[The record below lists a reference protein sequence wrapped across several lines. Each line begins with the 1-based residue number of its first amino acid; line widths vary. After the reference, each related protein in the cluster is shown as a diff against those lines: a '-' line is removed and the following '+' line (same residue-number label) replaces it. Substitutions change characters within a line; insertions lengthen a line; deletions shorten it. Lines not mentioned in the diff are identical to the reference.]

1 MSNNCIILVSYLVR
15 FILFVLSKFMYCNAV
30 PYDIRQ
36 DLSKAKDVVCK
47 GLLLFFF
54 AFIYDQMM
62 FVLFNSNTVVSTSG
76 TRTAY
81 PPGTHTFTLD
91 FQRGSWC
98 SFPLYWLF
106 FNLRLWLH
114 RWYLQTLL
122 DHNFICDKYF
132 EIVVNESNH
141 SQIKTNILK
150 TIVVY
155 CNNSR

>member
-1 MSNNCIILVSYLVR
+1 MISANIWAKQKMWFVRGYCFFFFFCIYLRILVL
-15 FILFVLSKFMYCNAV
+15 
-30 PYDIRQ
+30 
-36 DLSKAKDVVCK
+36 
-47 GLLLFFF
+47 
-54 AFIYDQMM
+54 FIYYQLM

-76 TRTAY
+76 TGTAY

-141 SQIKTNILK
+141 SQIKSNILK

-155 CNNSR
+155 CNNSC